1 MSVRRLLLLAVCV
14 CDSVSHLATT
24 WGIGLLGTAEKD
36 TTCRPQGAARAAIGP
51 TRNRPKLVGPVVRL
65 RFGTPRGR
73 EQGHPTKGF
82 CLAVRAVV
90 VGQNQPSL
98 DSGCYRV
105 RARIL
110 WDAMRINWPCSQMV
124 LLVGHGGH
132 RSLHDSING
141 LDPQLDHLSLGQARL
156 GPLEVSMGL
165 WAMA

>member
-1 MSVRRLLLLAVCV
+1 MYGAFCYSLSASAILFPTWPLHGVLAY
-14 CDSVSHLATT
+14 
-24 WGIGLLGTAEKD
+24 WGPLKKTRPA
-36 TTCRPQGAARAAIGP
+36 RPQGAARAAIGP

-156 GPLEVSMGL
+156 GPLEVSTGL